1 MSSDRLF
8 AALSSTRI
16 AALIRSA
23 ATRVVYAAPGIQD
36 APTAA
41 LLELKE
47 QLLHPELTISLDFD
61 EQTIRMGY
69 GSMEAVGK
77 LRVAGIEPLHFP
89 GFRSGILIVDRRG
102 WIFSPVAR
110 YLEDEPQSEEAP
122 NAIELSSD
130 QVETFAIRFSPL
142 CRQKAIEEAS
152 TPEIAA
158 ELAEM
163 PCELGVAQITQEHF
177 EEVMKAIQTAP
188 PVKFDVVRQVRVFEP
203 YLQYVEMSLT
213 GAAIQ
218 KHKVRIPPS
227 IQSLG
232 SSKDL
237 EGRLRTTFALIEK
250 SSALSSKKLEDEL
263 NEIRKNLT
271 RTLGKEHGRVVLK
284 STKPTLDARIES
296 LREKLEDHQKA
307 VCEKLGKQLADSR
320 KQVVEY
326 YLPLVFAKPPDAVI
340 GQSLSEIPTKDDCRA
355 WIDQVLEGV
364 FPTAEKLIQ
373 GMTLE
378 ITYKEATFE
387 TLNRPEF
394 LESIKKAYPVVNWDK
409 AYSEFRAAGE
419 TRKSK
424 PADENGANKG

>member
-1 MSSDRLF
+1 
-8 AALSSTRI
+8 
-16 AALIRSA
+16 
-23 ATRVVYAAPGIQD
+23 
-36 APTAA
+36 
-41 LLELKE
+41 
-47 QLLHPELTISLDFD
+47 
-61 EQTIRMGY
+61 
-69 GSMEAVGK
+69 
-77 LRVAGIEPLHFP
+77 
-89 GFRSGILIVDRRG
+89 
-102 WIFSPVAR
+102 
-110 YLEDEPQSEEAP
+110 
-122 NAIELSSD
+122 
-130 QVETFAIRFSPL
+130 
-142 CRQKAIEEAS
+142 
-152 TPEIAA
+152 
-158 ELAEM
+158 
-163 PCELGVAQITQEHF
+163 
-177 EEVMKAIQTAP
+177 MKAIQTAP

-232 SSKDL
+232 NTKDL

-250 SSALSSKKLEDEL
+250 SSALSSKELEDEL

-284 STKPTLDARIES
+284 NAKPTLDSRIES

-307 VCEKLGKQLADSR
+307 VREKLGKQLADSR

-340 GQSLSEIPTKDDCRA
+340 GQSLSAIPTKDDCRA